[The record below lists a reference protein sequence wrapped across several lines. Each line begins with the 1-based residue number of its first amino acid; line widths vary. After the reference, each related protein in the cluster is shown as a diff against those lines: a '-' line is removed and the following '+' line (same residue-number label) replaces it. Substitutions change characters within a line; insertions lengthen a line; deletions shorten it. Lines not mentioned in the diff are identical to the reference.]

1 MNRKI
6 IIVILLILS
15 VSGVSYSGGNMNKGT
30 RLYEKQDFN
39 GAVENF
45 LKEQSKKPKDPV
57 VNYNLASAYYKS
69 GDFDKA
75 LETYET
81 ALNNTEDINFKS
93 AVLYNMG
100 NCAYRKGDS
109 DLALQYY
116 KSSLKL
122 NSKDMQA
129 KHNIEFLQSD
139 KNKDKKKNKN
149 DKNDKNKDDKKDK
162 QRQNKQNDKKDQGK
176 DKQQQDKQKEQ
187 DKQQQEKDK
196 YLLDYFDN
204 QDKQNQNKQQN
215 AEAVNNKRNGKTW

>member
-15 VSGVSYSGGNMNKGT
+15 VWGVSYSGGNMNKGT

-109 DLALQYY
+109 DLAMQYY

-129 KHNIEFLQSD
+129 KHNIEFLQND
-139 KNKDKKKNKN
+139 KNKNKDNKN
-149 DKNDKNKDDKKDK
+149 DKNQKNNKD
-162 QRQNKQNDKKDQGK
+162 G
-176 DKQQQDKQKEQ
+176 KQQQKDRQDKEQKEQ
-187 DKQQQEKDK
+187 QQKQNNQQREKDQ
-196 YLLDYFDN
+196 YLLEYFDK
-204 QDKQNQNKQQN
+204 QDKQNQNKQQKT
-215 AEAVNNKRNGKTW
+215 EAVNNKRNGKTW

>member
-6 IIVILLILS
+6 IIIILLILS

-149 DKNDKNKDDKKDK
+149 DKNKDDKKDK
-162 QRQNKQNDKKDQGK
+162 QRQNKQNDKKDQGT

-187 DKQQQEKDK
+187 DKQQQGKDQ
-196 YLLDYFDN
+196 YLLEYFDK
-204 QDKQNQNKQQN
+204 QDKQNQNVRQN
-215 AEAVNNKRNGKTW
+215 ADSVNTKRNGKTW

>member
-1 MNRKI
+1 MNKK
-6 IIVILLILS
+6 IIVIMLLLLS
-15 VSGVSYSGGNMNKGT
+15 VSGLSFAVGNMNKGT
-30 RLYEKQDFN
+30 RLYEKSDFK

-57 VNYNLASAYYKS
+57 VNYNLASAYYKA

-100 NCAYRKGDS
+100 NCAYRKGDK

-129 KHNIEFLQSD
+129 KHNIEFLQS
-139 KNKDKKKNKN
+139 NKDNKN
-149 DKNDKNKDDKKDK
+149 NKNDKNKDDKKDDK
-162 QRQNKQNDKKDQGK
+162 QQQNKQNDKKNQDK
-176 DKQQQDKQKEQ
+176 DKDKNNKQQDKQKEQ
-187 DKQQQEKDK
+187 DKQQQGKDK

>member
-1 MNRKI
+1 MNKK
-6 IIVILLILS
+6 IIVIMLLLLS
-15 VSGVSYSGGNMNKGT
+15 VSGVSFAGGNMNKGT
-30 RLYEKQDFN
+30 RLYEKSDFK
-39 GAVENF
+39 GAVESF

-57 VNYNLASAYYKS
+57 VNYNLASAYYKA

-81 ALNNTEDINFKS
+81 ALNNTQDINFKS

-100 NCAYRKGDS
+100 NCAYRKGDN

-122 NSKDMQA
+122 NSKDIQA

-139 KNKDKKKNKN
+139 KNKDNKN
-149 DKNDKNKDDKKDK
+149 NKNDKKDK
-162 QRQNKQNDKKDQGK
+162 QQQNKQNDKKDQDK
-176 DKQQQDKQKEQ
+176 DKDKDKDKNNQQQDKQQQDKQ
-187 DKQQQEKDK
+187 QQGKDK

-215 AEAVNNKRNGKTW
+215 AEAVSNKRNGKTW